1 MPAQTTNLFLLEDL
15 EDSSRTSKLADSDL
29 DSLRIV
35 TDWINTFITQP
46 HQDLGRSGPVCPFVP
61 GSLERKAMWLAP
73 EHIANKTVADLVQL
87 VNDYEALLLRS
98 QPSGADDAIYKAIL
112 VVFTDVSADR
122 ANDDLNDVHMQDLN
136 QPAYADDGVVLGQ
149 FHERNE
155 GSAVRNPNFHPFRAP
170 IPFLLMR
177 LAVTGDWV
185 FFLDN
190 EDWFNTWARRWGESA
205 VQTLADELRL
215 TNWRSREA

>member
-15 EDSSRTSKLADSDL
+15 EDSSKTSKLADSDL
-29 DSLRIV
+29 NSLRIV
-35 TDWINTFITQP
+35 TDWINAFITQP
-46 HQDLGRSGPVCPFVP
+46 HKDLGRSGPVCPFVP
-61 GSLERKAMWLAP
+61 GSLERQELWLAP
-73 EHIANKTVADLVQL
+73 EPLANKTVADLVQL
-87 VNDYEALLLRS
+87 VNDYKALLLRA
-98 QPSGADDAIYKAIL
+98 QPIGDDAIYKAIL

-122 ANDDLNDVHMQDLN
+122 ANDDFNDVHMQDLN

-155 GSAVRNPNFHPFRAP
+155 GSAVRNPNFHPFMAP
-170 IPFLLMR
+170 MPFLLMR

-205 VQTLADELRL
+205 AEALAKELRL
-215 TNWRSREA
+215 TNWRSREV

>member
-15 EDSSRTSKLADSDL
+15 KDSSRTSKLADSDL
-29 DSLRIV
+29 DLLRIV
-35 TDWINTFITQP
+35 TDWITTFVTQP
-46 HQDLGRSGPVCPFVP
+46 HKDLGRTGPVCPFVS
-61 GSLERKAMWLAP
+61 GSLERNALWLAP
-73 EHIANKTVADLVQL
+73 ERIANQSVAELVQL
-87 VNDYEALLLRS
+87 VNDYKALLLRA
-98 QPSGADDAIYKAIL
+98 QPRGAENAIYKAIL
-112 VVFTDVSADR
+112 VVLTDVSADR

-136 QPAYADDGVVLGQ
+136 QPAYAYDGVVLGQ
-149 FHERNE
+149 FHEKSE

-185 FFLDN
+185 FYLDN
-190 EDWFNTWARRWGESA
+190 EDWLNTWARRWGESA
-205 VQTLADELRL
+205 VHALAKELRL

>member
-35 TDWINTFITQP
+35 TDWINTFVTQP
-46 HQDLGRSGPVCPFVP
+46 HKDLGRSGPVCPFVP
-61 GSLERKAMWLAP
+61 GSLERKALWLAP
-73 EHIANKTVADLVQL
+73 EHIANQSAADLVHL
-87 VNDYEALLLRS
+87 VNDYKALLLRGQS
-98 QPSGADDAIYKAIL
+98 GGADDAIYKAIL
-112 VVFTDVSADR
+112 LVFTDVSADR

-190 EDWFNTWARRWGESA
+190 EDWFNTWTRRWGESA
-205 VQTLADELRL
+205 VQALAKELRL

>member
-1 MPAQTTNLFLLEDL
+1 MPTQTTNLFLLEDL
-15 EDSSRTSKLADSDL
+15 EDPGRTGKLADSDL
-29 DSLRIV
+29 ASLRAV
-35 TDWINTFITQP
+35 TDWINTFIVQP
-46 HQDLGRSGPVCPFVP
+46 HKDLGRTGPVCPFVP
-61 GSLERKAMWLAP
+61 GSLERRALWLAP
-73 EHIANKTVADLVQL
+73 EHIANRSVADLVQL
-87 VNDYEALLLRS
+87 VNDYKALLLRA
-98 QPSGADDAIYKAIL
+98 QPSGSDDAIYKAIL

-122 ANDDLNDVHMQDLN
+122 ANDDFNDVHMQDLS

-155 GSAVRNPNFHPFRAP
+155 GSAVRNPDFHPFRAP
-170 IPFLLMR
+170 VPFLLMR

-185 FFLDN
+185 FFLDD

-205 VQTLADELRL
+205 VQVLAKELRL

>member
-1 MPAQTTNLFLLEDL
+1 MPAQTTNLFLFEDL
-15 EDSSRTSKLADSDL
+15 EDSSRTGKLAGSDL
-29 DSLRIV
+29 NSLRIV
-35 TDWINTFITQP
+35 MDWINAFITQP
-46 HQDLGRSGPVCPFVP
+46 NKDLGRSGPVCPFVR
-61 GSLERKAMWLAP
+61 GSLERQELWLAP
-73 EHIANKTVADLVQL
+73 EPLANKSVADLVQL
-87 VNDYEALLLRS
+87 VNDYKALLLRA
-98 QPSGADDAIYKAIL
+98 QPIGDDAIYKAIL

-136 QPAYADDGVVLGQ
+136 LPAYADDGVVLGQ

-155 GSAVRNPNFHPFRAP
+155 GSAVRNPNFHPFMAP

-185 FFLDN
+185 FYLDN
-190 EDWFNTWARRWGESA
+190 EDWFNTWARRWGESG
-205 VQTLADELRL
+205 VQALAKELRL